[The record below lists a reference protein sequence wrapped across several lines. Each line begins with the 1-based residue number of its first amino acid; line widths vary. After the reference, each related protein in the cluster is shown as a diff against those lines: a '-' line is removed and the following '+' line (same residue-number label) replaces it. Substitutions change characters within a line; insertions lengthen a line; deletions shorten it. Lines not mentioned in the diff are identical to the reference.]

1 MKRVRLFNP
10 YTPGAGFPPSYLAG
24 RDETINDAEQTMLY
38 VQNGIVQR
46 SKIYYG
52 LRGVGKTVLLNK
64 IEEIADDNWIM
75 YEHIEVSE
83 DDDFKATLATS
94 VQKLLTQMS
103 IKAELKQFV
112 YRALSVLKAFQVKY
126 TQGDVEYSVGF
137 GDVVPAYGTADTG
150 QFENDLKEI
159 LIQLGMVAR
168 KTGNM
173 VCFFIDEMQYLKQE
187 ELSALLT
194 ALHRIN
200 QKQLPILI
208 FAAGLPKI
216 AKLAGDSKSYAER
229 LFEFISIDSLDFE
242 DAKAALV
249 KPAEGQGVSFT
260 EDAVKYIVEVTG
272 GYPYF
277 LQEYGKQVWKYMEDD
292 TIDLSAAKEA
302 EEDFLENLD
311 NSFFKVRFDRATK
324 KEKDFMFAMVKTGQL
339 PCTIAQVAN
348 GMGRRP
354 ESIAP
359 LRSQLI
365 HKGFIYSTSYGEI
378 DFTVPQF
385 DQYLKRLNPKL
396 MLENIDEDDE

>member
-1 MKRVRLFNP
+1 MRLYNP

-24 RDETINDAEQTMLY
+24 RDDTIEDAEKTLQY
-38 VQNGIVQR
+38 VENGIVQR

-64 IEEIADDNWIM
+64 IEEIADDNLVM
-75 YEHIEVSE
+75 YEHLEVSE
-83 DDDFKATLATS
+83 EHSFKEMLATS

-103 IKAELKQFV
+103 VKAELKQFFQK
-112 YRALSVLKAFQVKY
+112 AASILKAFQIKY
-126 TQGDVEYSVGF
+126 SQGDVEYSFSMKEVQ
-137 GDVVPAYGTADTG
+137 PAYGTADTG

-159 LIQLGMVAR
+159 LVSMGVVAK

-173 VCFFIDEMQYLKQE
+173 VCFFIDEVQYLKQE
-187 ELSALLT
+187 ELTALIT

-200 QKQLPILI
+200 QKQLPILV

-229 LFEFISIDSLDFE
+229 LFEFVPIDSLKYD
-242 DAKAALV
+242 DARQALMNPAKA
-249 KPAEGQGVSFT
+249 QGVNYT
-260 EDAVKYIVEVTG
+260 EDAIEYIVRITD

-277 LQEYGKQVWKYMEDD
+277 IQEYGKQAWEKMQ
-292 TIDLSAAKEA
+292 
-302 EEDFLENLD
+302 N
-311 NSFFKVRFDRATK
+311 KVYDRATK
-324 KEKDFMFAMVKTGQL
+324 REKDFMFGMVKCGDL
-339 PCTIAQVAN
+339 PCTIAEVARQ
-348 GMGRRP
+348 MDTTP
-354 ESIAP
+354 QSIGP

-385 DQYLKRLNPKL
+385 DKYLLRVNPELK
-396 MLENIDEDDE
+396 IDEDMMM

>member
-1 MKRVRLFNP
+1 MRLYNP

-24 RDETINDAEQTMLY
+24 RDDTIEDAEKTLQY
-38 VQNGIVQR
+38 VENGIVQR

-64 IEEIADDNWIM
+64 IEEIADDNLVM
-75 YEHIEVSE
+75 YEHLEVSE
-83 DDDFKATLATS
+83 EHSFKEMLATS

-103 IKAELKQFV
+103 VKAELKQFFQK
-112 YRALSVLKAFQVKY
+112 AASILKAFQIKY
-126 TQGDVEYSVGF
+126 SQGDVEYSFSMKEVQ
-137 GDVVPAYGTADTG
+137 PAYGTEDTG

-159 LIQLGMVAR
+159 LVSMGVVAK

-173 VCFFIDEMQYLKQE
+173 VCFFIDEVQYLKQE
-187 ELSALLT
+187 ELTALIT

-200 QKQLPILI
+200 QKQLPILV

-229 LFEFISIDSLDFE
+229 LFEFVPIDSLKYD
-242 DAKAALV
+242 DARQALMNPAKA
-249 KPAEGQGVSFT
+249 QGVNYT
-260 EDAVKYIVEVTG
+260 EDAIEYIVRITD

-277 LQEYGKQVWKYMEDD
+277 IQEYGKQAWEKMQNKV
-292 TIDLSAAKEA
+292 IDLECVRRA
-302 EEDFLENLD
+302 ETEFIDSLD
-311 NSFFKVRFDRATK
+311 KSFFKVRYDRATK
-324 KEKDFMFAMVKTGQL
+324 REKDFMFGMVKCGDL
-339 PCTIAQVAN
+339 PCTIAEVARQ
-348 GMGRRP
+348 MDTTP
-354 ESIAP
+354 QSIGP

-385 DQYLKRLNPKL
+385 DKYLLRVNPELK
-396 MLENIDEDDE
+396 IDEDMMM

>member
-1 MKRVRLFNP
+1 MRLFNP

-24 RDETINDAEQTMLY
+24 RDETIEDAERTLQY
-38 VQNGIVQR
+38 VENGIVQR

-64 IEEIADDNWIM
+64 IEEIADDNFVM
-75 YEHIEVSE
+75 YEHLEVSE
-83 DDDFKATLATS
+83 ESVFKEMMAVS

-103 IKAELKQFV
+103 IKEELKQFFQK
-112 YRALSVLKAFQVKY
+112 AASVLKAFQIKY
-126 TQGDVEYSVGF
+126 SQGDVEYSF
-137 GDVVPAYGTADTG
+137 SMKDVQPAYGTADTG

-159 LIQLGMVAR
+159 LVSMGVVAK
-168 KTGNM
+168 KTNHM
-173 VCFFIDEMQYLKQE
+173 VCFFIDEVQYLKQE
-187 ELSALLT
+187 ELTALIT

-229 LFEFISIDSLDFE
+229 LFEFISIDSLKYDDARQALLNPAEEQGVTYSE
-242 DAKAALV
+242 DAI
-249 KPAEGQGVSFT
+249 E
-260 EDAVKYIVEVTG
+260 YIIKMTD

-277 LQEYGKQVWKYMEDD
+277 IQEYGKQAWEKMQDKK
-292 TIDLSAAKEA
+292 IDLDCVKRAEA
-302 EEDFLENLD
+302 DFIESLD
-311 NSFFKVRFDRATK
+311 KSFFKVRYDRATK
-324 KEKDFMFAMVKTGQL
+324 REKDFMFGMVKCGDL
-339 PCTIAQVAN
+339 PCTIAEVAKQ
-348 GMGRRP
+348 MGTTP
-354 ESIAP
+354 KSIGP

-385 DQYLKRLNPKL
+385 DRYLLRINPE
-396 MLENIDEDDE
+396 LEIDENMTM